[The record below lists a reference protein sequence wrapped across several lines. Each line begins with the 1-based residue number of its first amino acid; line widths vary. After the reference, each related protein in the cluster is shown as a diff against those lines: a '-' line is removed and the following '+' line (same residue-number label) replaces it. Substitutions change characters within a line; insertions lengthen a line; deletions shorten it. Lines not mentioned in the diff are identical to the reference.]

1 MSAGASSVSVQ
12 IAPVQTASR
21 IGLTFNR
28 RALLITLALLCIEVS
43 IATVFRH
50 IGWLRGFVGDALAVV
65 FVYYG
70 FKTFFRAS
78 TLQLASA
85 ALLVGY
91 GVELSQYLSHL
102 YGWKISN
109 PVIRIVVGSTPD
121 WWDVVAYTV
130 GFGLVI
136 AAQRLTERTQAPKPC

>member
-1 MSAGASSVSVQ
+1 MNARASS
-12 IAPVQTASR
+12 ARTAWSA
-21 IGLTFNR
+21 GLTFNL
-28 RALLITLALLCIEVS
+28 RALLITIALFCVELS

-70 FKTFFRAS
+70 LKSFVRAPA
-78 TLQLASA
+78 LWLATA

-91 GVELSQYLSHL
+91 GVELSQTIAQSA
-102 YGWKISN
+102 GWKISN
-109 PVIRIVVGSTPD
+109 PVLRIVVGSTPD

-130 GFGLVI
+130 GFI
-136 AAQRLTERTQAPKPC
+136 ATLLIERWASRRGRTWSVAS

>member
-1 MSAGASSVSVQ
+1 MNARAISAR
-12 IAPVQTASR
+12 TAWNA
-21 IGLTFNR
+21 GLTFNL
-28 RALLITLALLCIEVS
+28 RALLITIALFCVELS

-70 FKTFFRAS
+70 FKSFVRAP
-78 TLQLASA
+78 TLWLATA

-91 GVELSQYLSHL
+91 GVELSQYVAQSA
-102 YGWKISN
+102 GWKISN
-109 PVIRIVVGSTPD
+109 PVLRIVVGSTPD

-130 GFGLVI
+130 GFI
-136 AAQRLTERTQAPKPC
+136 AILLIERWASRRGRTWSVAS

>member
-1 MSAGASSVSVQ
+1 MNSL
-12 IAPVQTASR
+12 TRSR
-21 IGLTFNR
+21 TGLGLNL
-28 RALLITLALLCIEVS
+28 RALLITIALFCLELS

-70 FKTFFRAS
+70 FKSFVRAPA
-78 TLQLASA
+78 LWLATA

-91 GVELSQYLSHL
+91 GVELSQYIAQSA
-102 YGWKISN
+102 GWKISN
-109 PVIRIVVGSTPD
+109 PVLRIVVGSTPD

-130 GFGLVI
+130 GFI
-136 AAQRLTERTQAPKPC
+136 AILFIERWASRRGRTWSVAS